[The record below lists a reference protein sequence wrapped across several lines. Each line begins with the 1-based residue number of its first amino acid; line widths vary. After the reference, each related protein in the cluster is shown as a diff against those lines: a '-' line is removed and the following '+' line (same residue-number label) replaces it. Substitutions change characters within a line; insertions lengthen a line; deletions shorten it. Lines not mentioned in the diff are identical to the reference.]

1 MSPLMDEEIKR
12 WTATLGL
19 PARLRGLIL
28 PMLVLLGLGALPA
41 QSHHAISSLGSITVP
56 FRAAVIVIQRNPLE
70 AFDMFHIHDDRAV
83 AFEDV
88 VTGLLGRLPLIG
100 CSSQKPGQRLVR
112 QNDLFFGF

>member
-1 MSPLMDEEIKR
+1 MDEEIKR